1 MEQLWTR
8 LFIPINS
15 LPSRIP
21 LHVRYFPRN
30 LHRGRSIFEAGRYS
44 EPWPRFGLR
53 PFEIATNET
62 NLCWESVED
71 RPRGGLKL
79 GGEQRAEEKG
89 GMEKKGSHLGRPKT
103 LPLPLATTR
112 LRNSWAEFN
121 RDGNCFLLTVM
132 KALGRPVLPF
142 RGRNRA
148 YPWPRFNWNPFEEEE
163 IEGRCFESAKI
174 VGAEIRGKYA
184 GNANVEG
191 KFPPL
196 PSVISERGS
205 RTLRL
210 GDDARKEGDR
220 WRAGV

>member
-1 MEQLWTR
+1 MNTYFPSSPPTIIDRDVRDRNTIDLPSWNAFDGCRYRSGQQQFGKREVEKKKKKGRKSTVEQLWTR

-79 GGEQRAEEKG
+79 GGEQRAERKG

-112 LRNSWAEFN
+112 LRNS
-121 RDGNCFLLTVM
+121 
-132 KALGRPVLPF
+132 
-142 RGRNRA
+142 
-148 YPWPRFNWNPFEEEE
+148 
-163 IEGRCFESAKI
+163 
-174 VGAEIRGKYA
+174 
-184 GNANVEG
+184 
-191 KFPPL
+191 
-196 PSVISERGS
+196 
-205 RTLRL
+205 
-210 GDDARKEGDR
+210 
-220 WRAGV
+220 